1 MLAPH
6 GPGSIKEQAMN
17 DEIKKPE
24 EVTDVPLS
32 KSELDKVA
40 GGVVK
45 HVDVS
50 SPKVLLNTCNGS
62 HDYPP
67 AK

>member
-1 MLAPH
+1 
-6 GPGSIKEQAMN
+6 MN

-62 HDYPP
+62 HDNPP

>member
-1 MLAPH
+1 M
-6 GPGSIKEQAMN
+6 S

-24 EVTDVPLS
+24 EITDAPLS
-32 KSELDKVA
+32 ESELDKVA

-45 HVDVS
+45 HADVS
-50 SPKVLLNTCNGS
+50 SPALLLKTCNGS
-62 HDYPP
+62 HDNPP